1 VRAPT
6 CTNIIG
12 LQQGVIAGTKK
23 GLFGQTNNNIG
34 GDIYVVEIFIC
45 GVGVGISIIMCD
57 HQCAVIIIFSASY
70 LIISHYY
77 YEIFR
82 K

>member
-6 CTNIIG
+6 CSNIIG

-23 GLFGQTNNNIG
+23 GLFGQTAGNNIG

-57 HQCAVIIIFSASY
+57 HQCA
-70 LIISHYY
+70 IISVRSSS
-77 YEIFR
+77 FFQLAT
-82 K
+82 